1 MNEGEG
7 KIGFVS
13 LVLFMFLMN
22 ILFLRMWKKNLYIYI
37 FLFNDYVIM
46 NYFFYNNIYKIL
58 LVFFKCNFMVLS
70 ELKLI
75 NFFNKK

>member
-22 ILFLRMWKKNLYIYI
+22 ILFLRMWKKKNIFIY
-37 FLFNDYVIM
+37 FCLMIM
-46 NYFFYNNIYKIL
+46 
-58 LVFFKCNFMVLS
+58 
-70 ELKLI
+70 
-75 NFFNKK
+75 